1 MWQALQHAFLHTLED
16 ALKLLPFLLIAYI
29 LIEWLEHRAGER
41 LQGFLARS
49 GRFGSVIGGLLGMV
63 PQCGF
68 SVACANF
75 YAGRIVTTGT
85 VVAVM
90 LATSDEALPLLI
102 ANRAA
107 PDKILMLLA
116 SKLIIGVVTGVIV
129 DALYKRKDALPEHE
143 LCRDCGC
150 HHDHGFVKSVL
161 LPALR
166 HVGAIALFIVVIT
179 FLLNFVIELI
189 GEAQLAALL
198 GGDSIL
204 QPVLCAIFGFIPN
217 CAVSVVI
224 TELYMSQ
231 SLSLGSA
238 VAGLCTGVGT
248 GMLVLFRANRNIKEN
263 LFITAVMF
271 IAAVSSG
278 ILLHLIV

>member
-1 MWQALQHAFLHTLED
+1 MWPALQHAFIHTLED

-29 LIEWLEHRAGER
+29 LIEWLEHRTGER
-41 LQGFLARS
+41 FQSFLSRS
-49 GRFGSVIGGLLGMV
+49 GRFGSIIGGLLGMV

-75 YAGRIVTTGT
+75 YAGRIITTGT

-102 ANRAA
+102 ANGASA
-107 PDKILMLLA
+107 DKILLLLA
-116 SKLIIGVVTGVIV
+116 SKLIIGIITGVIV
-129 DALYKRKDALPEHE
+129 DAFYKRKAALPENE

-161 LPALR
+161 IPALR
-166 HVGAIALFIVVIT
+166 HVSAIMLFIFIIT
-179 FLLNFVIELI
+179 FVLNTVIELI
-189 GEAQLAALL
+189 GEEKLALIL

-224 TELYMSQ
+224 TELYISQ

-238 VAGLCTGVGT
+238 VAGLCTGAGT

-263 LFITAVMF
+263 LFIAAVMF
-271 IAAVSSG
+271 VAAVSSG
-278 ILLHLIV
+278 ILLHLIL